1 MFSINALVYSV
12 VHESLNL
19 NDKLR
24 GVTFELLDELS
35 PILKIATLLFN
46 NNDLFGKFLLNEFV
60 KSFDVIFLI
69 HNHVG
74 KAFMVLVDVFL
85 ESIETVPV
93 DADHAVFGLDLPAN
107 RHFI

>member
-1 MFSINALVYSV
+1 MFSINALVYSI

-60 KSFDVIFLI
+60 ESFDVIFLI

-85 ESIETVPV
+85 KSIETVPV